1 MSTAKRPFTAGV
13 LSLLVPGLGLLY
25 LGRKKAA
32 LINFALVNIT
42 LVFFIVVLRDPQ
54 IIEHVHWLFL
64 GLAAMSA
71 GYAHG
76 VAVSDLQKSAAD
88 PEANST
94 LRPSNETTEL
104 ENYQL

>member
-1 MSTAKRPFTAGV
+1 MSTAKRPFTAGL

-42 LVFFIVVLRDPQ
+42 LVFFIAVLRDPQ

-76 VAVSDLQKSAAD
+76 VAGSAQRNNAANNRADGDLH
-88 PEANST
+88 
-94 LRPSNETTEL
+94 PSNAPAEIEH
-104 ENYQL
+104 